1 LIGGQV
7 ARRLTNMSLWGGRSF
22 VETLIL
28 NQLDPNEL
36 RSKKGGRALRVL
48 SYNVFSD
55 TKCSTLRYTTSK
67 KWENR
72 RVALIA
78 EIKTYD
84 ADVLCLQDVDHFEDW
99 WRVQLMVLGYDSVF
113 KKRTQK
119 TELHYE
125 GVAVAYKRDLF
136 QLFKSVPINL
146 NDAQHMDTGMGAGFA
161 SRLVTDDVGLL
172 LLLQPYVSDFIESA
186 ILVGSCQFSSKDDD
200 FDVRFV
206 QAQFLTRQV
215 ELANREFQLPVVLG
229 CSLNDSPNS
238 PAYHVLRTGRKQLKP
253 KAPGK
258 MQAPF
263 GKGFCRGSV
272 RLLWYAP
279 KLGRSDPPIS
289 TYKIAWRPGGSL
301 TLGFSAQIEVLA
313 PSTLQ
318 YGERVD
324 ARGVRKTFVKKELGF
339 NITGL
344 SSEMPFEFIVCAVN
358 SVGQGM
364 WSEPSPPI
372 VMENP
377 ERQPR
382 QAPLKNLFDV
392 HRVGL
397 LRENQ
402 TMGSNDWDVEIAI
415 NSNPV
420 TSATQLTPRT
430 ITGERDVQVP
440 RGPVLP
446 LSVNPREGWKEE
458 LRGCGDP
465 RVPELLGD
473 VKAVFNSALRVLDAT
488 DPLRDPFLFQPHLVD
503 SPRGKRAVDEADFEG
518 APFDHLGRPR
528 FDALDSLLYAEG
540 GDEGDV
546 GRLLY
551 DDDEDDGGG
560 EEEEEEGGQ
569 VDDRSLLTDPA
580 LLEAEAEAEAWVGNE
595 GLGLGLAGTGQH
607 SPSPSPLPLLSATP
621 PRRHSPRPVPAPEPG
636 QGPGPG
642 LRTGAG
648 AGAAGP
654 NPSSPERTA
663 HLKALEE
670 RMRESGL
677 VQQTIKRR
685 LRRINQQLEQL
696 KADNDGESVDSF
708 DSRYRRLMASGL
720 NDVDSVGS
728 GSRQE
733 AMSSSQ
739 ASGLDASERRRRA
752 IRALEEERAA
762 QEAAFNAEVAQLTTL
777 NLTALRYLSR
787 TAQRLNDDTL
797 LDGADVVL
805 HLGRGDPRQLHNLS
819 LRSAYESYSA
829 GGEPLFTQSVPAP
842 DGQTTGVACTD
853 FIFFSGRS
861 MFAERVLSMP
871 GLTQFRGDDPQVL
884 LSRPD
889 PYWRTPPPFSA
900 PAFGRHELLLHKNQ
914 IAPPMGGSSASGPV
928 GKQQV
933 ADAKRLLSAAL
944 QRSLEAG
951 GVRDKPPNGTRVG
964 RAKEEKKRPPTGADC
979 FWAGAWVPNAAYNP
993 LRSHYWLP
1001 NDLFVSNHVA
1011 LGAQIFLLEGQAATL
1026 WDVKRK

>member
-1 LIGGQV
+1 
-7 ARRLTNMSLWGGRSF
+7 MWGGRSF
-22 VETLIL
+22 VDTLIL

-36 RSKKGGRALRVL
+36 RSKGGRALRVL

-67 KWENR
+67 KWEIR

-146 NDAQHMDTGMGAGFA
+146 NDAQHIDTGMGAGFA

-172 LLLQPYVSDFIESA
+172 LLLQPYVSDFVESA

-238 PAYHVLRTGRKQLKP
+238 PAYHVMRTGRKQLKP

-258 MQAPF
+258 MQPPF

-279 KLGRSDPPIS
+279 KLGRSDPPIT

-318 YGERVD
+318 YGEKID

-344 SSEMPFEFIVCAVN
+344 SSEMPFEFIVCAIN
-358 SVGQGM
+358 AVGQGM

-392 HRVGL
+392 NQVGL

-473 VKAVFNSALRVLDAT
+473 VKAVFNSSLRVLDAA
-488 DPLRDPFLFQPHLVD
+488 DPLRDPFLFHPHLVD

-528 FDALDSLLYAEG
+528 FDALDNLLYTE
-540 GDEGDV
+540 DEGKGED
-546 GRLLY
+546 GRLLH
-551 DDDEDDGGG
+551 DDGGG
-560 EEEEEEGGQ
+560 EEGDDGEGDGGQ

-580 LLEAEAEAEAWVGNE
+580 LLEAEAWVGDE
-595 GLGLGLAGTGQH
+595 GLGLAGTGQH
-607 SPSPSPLPLLSATP
+607 SLSPSRSPSPLPLPLVNP
-621 PRRHSPRPVPAPEPG
+621 PGPG
-636 QGPGPG
+636 QGP
-642 LRTGAG
+642 RAG
-648 AGAAGP
+648 AGANP
-654 NPSSPERTA
+654 NPSSPERA
-663 HLKALEE
+663 ASLKALEA

-696 KADNDGESVDSF
+696 KADNDGESIDSF
-708 DSRYRRLMASGL
+708 DSRYRHLIASGL
-720 NDVDSVGS
+720 DDGNSVGS
-728 GSRQE
+728 GSQQE
-733 AMSSSQ
+733 AISSSQ
-739 ASGLDASERRRRA
+739 ASGLDASERRRRVLE
-752 IRALEEERAA
+752 ALEEERAS

-777 NLTALRYLSR
+777 NLTALRCLSR

-829 GGEPLFTQSVPAP
+829 GGEPLFTQSLPAP
-842 DGQTTGVACTD
+842 DGETTGVACTD
-853 FIFFSGRS
+853 FIFYSGRG

-871 GLTQFRGDDPQVL
+871 ALTQFRGDDPQVL

-889 PYWRTPPPFSA
+889 PYWRAPPPFSA
-900 PAFGRHELLLHKNQ
+900 SAFGRHEHLLHKNQ
-914 IAPPMGGSSASGPV
+914 VAPPLGASTASGPV

-944 QRSLEAG
+944 QKSLEAG
-951 GVRDKPPNGTRVG
+951 GVRDKPPRGARVG
-964 RAKEEKKRPPTGADC
+964 RAKEERKRPPTGAEC
-979 FWAGAWVPNAAYNP
+979 LWAGAWVPNAAYNP

-1011 LGAQIFLLEGQAATL
+1011 LGAHLFLIQGQAATL